1 MSFAGKQLLVTGASG
16 NLGRAVIGELR
27 RLGAKKV
34 LAATRTPGKHQE
46 LAAWGVEEREGDFDR
61 PETLQT
67 AFRGVERLLLVS
79 TDSLHAP
86 GVRIKQHRAAIK
98 AAVSAGVE
106 HVVYTSLPNAHPT
119 EGPSIPDDHFWTEV
133 ALFESG
139 IDWTILR
146 NNLYAEVIL
155 RFAQFALK
163 TGKLVSAT
171 QSQGRSYVTREDCAR
186 TAASALLNAT
196 GKTIFDVTGPASVTH
211 AEIAS
216 ILSRLSGKSIQHV
229 NVTADEVEK
238 GLVAAGIPQFAAR
251 SVRELDE
258 ETSRG
263 YQAIMTTT
271 VKDMTGRAPIS
282 VEDFLHATVP
292 AFTAS

>member
-1 MSFAGKQLLVTGASG
+1 MSLRDKRLLVTGASG
-16 NLGRAVIGELR
+16 NLGKAVVAELR
-27 RLGAKKV
+27 RLGAKTV
-34 LAATRTPGKHQE
+34 IAATRTPGKHQE
-46 LAAWGVEEREGDFDR
+46 LAALGVEEREADFDR
-61 PETLQT
+61 PETLQA

-86 GVRIKQHRAAIK
+86 EVRIRQHRAAIQ
-98 AAVSAGVE
+98 AAAGAGVE

-139 IDWTILR
+139 LNWTILR

-155 RFAQFALK
+155 RFAHFALK

-171 QSQGRSYVTREDCAR
+171 QSRGRSYVTREDCAR
-186 TAASALLNAT
+186 TAAAALLNST
-196 GKTIFDVTGPASVTH
+196 GKAIYDVTGPASVTH
-211 AEIAS
+211 EQVAS
-216 ILSRLSGKSIQHV
+216 VLSRLSGKSIQHV
-229 NVTADEVEK
+229 NVTPDEVEK

-258 ETSRG
+258 EASRG
-263 YQAIMTTT
+263 YHAIVTTT
-271 VKDMTGRAPIS
+271 VTNLTGRVPLS
-282 VEDFLHATVP
+282 VEDFLQATVP
-292 AFTAS
+292 ALMA